1 MVRVG
6 IIAVLAGCAAQ
17 TQSQVIGDGSVT
29 LDNANVAHGAW
40 MTAST
45 FFDDT
50 MPDAPQPYIG
60 WTVVFS
66 KDPPGTA
73 CAKVRS
79 PSWTAQVLVYS
90 ASRGPTPEDAPVT
103 PGTFAIADPAA
114 PPRAS
119 VQIEA
124 GAAERGTVT
133 VTAFDAGHIE
143 GTFSGTGVR
152 EVIPPSQFAVSGSF
166 NALRCDF

>member
-1 MVRVG
+1 MRRVG

-40 MTAST
+40 MMAST

-90 ASRGPTPEDAPVT
+90 ASRGPTQ
-103 PGTFAIADPAA
+103 PARK
-114 PPRAS
+114 PNSTNRS
-119 VQIEA
+119 
-124 GAAERGTVT
+124 
-133 VTAFDAGHIE
+133 
-143 GTFSGTGVR
+143 
-152 EVIPPSQFAVSGSF
+152 
-166 NALRCDF
+166 